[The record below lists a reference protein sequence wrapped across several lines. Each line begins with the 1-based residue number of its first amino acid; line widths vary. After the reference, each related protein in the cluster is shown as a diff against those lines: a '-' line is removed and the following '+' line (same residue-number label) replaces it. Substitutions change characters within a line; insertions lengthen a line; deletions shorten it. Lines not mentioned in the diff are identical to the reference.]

1 MHGIM
6 FGVRIILY
14 PKLRSGVG
22 QNEEANNMS
31 MKIRFVAM
39 LVMLLTSCGAKAKQA
54 AGLNTAWQLGT
65 DGKMQLIQTILLPN
79 VSGRI
84 DHLSVDLQ
92 GQRLFIA
99 ALGNNSVEV
108 LDLKAGKVIH
118 SISDFSEPQG
128 VLFLPALNRLFVA
141 NGGNGLCQIFDATSF
156 AELSQVKLAS
166 DADNIRYDSKSGSV
180 VIGY

>member
-6 FGVRIILY
+6 LGVRIIRY

-31 MKIRFVAM
+31 IKIRCVAM

-54 AGLNTAWQLGT
+54 AGLNTAWQIGT
-65 DGKMQLIQTILLPN
+65 DEKMQLIQTIPLPN
-79 VSGRI
+79 TSGRI
-84 DHLSVDLQ
+84 DHLSIDLQ
-92 GQRLFIA
+92 GQRLFVA

-128 VLFLPALNRLFVA
+128 VLFLAAPNQLFVT
-141 NGGNGLCQIFDATSF
+141 NGGNGLCQIFDASSF
-156 AELSQVKLAS
+156 TALSRIDLGG
-166 DADNIRYDSKSGSV
+166 DADNIRHDSKSDKDRC
-180 VIGY
+180 